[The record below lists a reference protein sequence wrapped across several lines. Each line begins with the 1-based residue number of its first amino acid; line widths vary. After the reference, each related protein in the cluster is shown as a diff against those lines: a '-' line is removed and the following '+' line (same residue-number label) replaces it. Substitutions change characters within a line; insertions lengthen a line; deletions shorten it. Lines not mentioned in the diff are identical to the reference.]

1 MHCELFLKASLS
13 SILVKKRV
21 FKKKRKQ
28 PFKFVCSLLQIIIK
42 KSQEKK
48 TNTPPKKKKTKN
60 I

>member
-28 PFKFVCSLLQIIIK
+28 PFKFVCSLLQIIK
-42 KSQEKK
+42 KKAKK
-48 TNTPPKKKKTKN
+48 RKQIPPQKKKTKN